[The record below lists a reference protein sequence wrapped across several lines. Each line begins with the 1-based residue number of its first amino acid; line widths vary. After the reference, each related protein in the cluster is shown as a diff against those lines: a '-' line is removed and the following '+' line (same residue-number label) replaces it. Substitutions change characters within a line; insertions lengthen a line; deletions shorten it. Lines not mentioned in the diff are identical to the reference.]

1 MQQFSLSTPDGEHLG
16 FMIMLADDEQTNQ
29 SGQLAIRLSNFTHF
43 PQLHDWEK
51 EASLC
56 WTVVNDKVQVRDS
69 NNVLRGTIHQQ
80 WLSIGTERFLLND
93 LLGAL

>member
-1 MQQFSLSTPDGEHLG
+1 M
-16 FMIMLADDEQTNQ
+16 TNKP
-29 SGQLAIRLSNFTHF
+29 INLSNFTHF

-51 EASLC
+51 EASLF
-56 WTVVNDKVQVRDS
+56 WTVINDKIQVRDS
-69 NNVLRGTIHQQ
+69 NNVFRGTIHQQ